1 MVLMECA
8 NVKKLKKK
16 KTQLL
21 RVVHHIHSL
30 GKNNKKNAGM
40 NYGNTNCAVLVS
52 CV

>member
-1 MVLMECA
+1 MCKCQEI
-8 NVKKLKKK
+8 KKK
-16 KTQLL
+16 KKQLL
-21 RVVHHIHSL
+21 RVVHHIHPL